1 MVMNALD
8 SGVLL
13 CYFLVLIVAGIL
25 GAKRAKT
32 AEDFAL
38 AGRNLG
44 LFVYLGCL
52 SAVILGGASTIGT
65 AKLGYQFGISGMWFV
80 FMIGL
85 GIAVLGL
92 FFTNQIYGAHVTT
105 ISELLGRRY
114 NQETRLISALVA
126 AIYTL
131 MVSVTQ
137 VIGMGTIIHAV
148 LGWSMTVSMLV
159 GGGIVLF
166 YTILGGMWS
175 VTMTDIIQFIVM
187 TVGIFFVMLPMS
199 LSHVGG
205 WTSLLERLPASHFDL
220 TSMGWANI
228 FQYFLLYTLGMV
240 VSQDIW
246 QRVFTAR
253 TPNIARG
260 GAVYAGLYSVA
271 YAAAL
276 SIIGMCGVL
285 IFPNI
290 NDPQNVFA
298 NMSLEILPH
307 GLLGLILASVCSA
320 LMSTASGTLLASST
334 LLSHDIL
341 KQYWLKNM
349 SDRQFVLLSRMMTLA
364 VGIVAI
370 VFAIWIQDV
379 LVALDVA
386 YAILS
391 GAIFVPVVLGF
402 FWKRATA
409 KAGFYS
415 IVISSLVVLIGLV
428 VEGLSSTN
436 PIMYG
441 IGVSI
446 VSIVV
451 FSYLFPSSNLKE
463 ANKMIEDQQH
473 VL

>member
-1 MVMNALD
+1 MNALD

-260 GAVYAGLYSVA
+260 GAIYAGLYSVA
-271 YAAAL
+271 YAVAL
-276 SIIGMCGVL
+276 SVIGMCGV
-285 IFPNI
+285 IVFPNM

-463 ANKMIEDQQH
+463 GNKMIEEQQH